1 MSENSLK
8 KCVPIEIPDNNPFQN
23 DVLNRKDNIETL
35 TTFITSFEQS
45 IVLCI
50 DGGWGQGKT
59 TFIKMWEKY
68 LHQQSIPTI
77 YFNAWESDYTDDALI
92 ALIGEISLSIENLSG
107 ENKKNGNGFLNTL
120 KNTSIYLVKD
130 ASAKDW
136 LAIGSA
142 MGSFFTNGR
151 IKADKIVDFT
161 NNLGACLAKKQ
172 IEKYEKSKQILN
184 EFKKNLSKL
193 AECHSPSN
201 EMKPLIIFID
211 ELDRCRP
218 NFAIEVLEK
227 AKHLFN
233 VDNIIFVLATD
244 KSQLAHSIRAVYG
257 QGLDVNGYLRR
268 FIDFDYLL
276 PIPNK
281 NKFINTLLEKLSLN
295 DIVDVIFYSGV
306 TIRVFIWDFIY
317 LYQLTLR
324 EIEAFCNILNIVARS
339 HNRFRTNELI
349 LVFFFIIIKI
359 KVPDIYKTYNNLDSE
374 DNDNI
379 IIFINNVLENI
390 DSNYT
395 LVDKN
400 RLNFFEYLGCLL
412 LSIFSS
418 DSVEILTSTI
428 TDYLKKFN
436 LNEEKIKIIHNCL
449 RKSKTEEIG
458 ISTLQ
463 EIKKAIEISTNFS
476 F

>member
-92 ALIGEISLSIENLSG
+92 ALIGEIGLSIEKLSG
-107 ENKKNGNGFLNTL
+107 ENKKNGNVFLNTL
-120 KNTSIYLVKD
+120 KNKSMYLVKD

-151 IKADKIVDFT
+151 IKADKIVEFT
-161 NNLGACLAKKQ
+161 NNLGACLAKEQ

-184 EFKKNLSKL
+184 EFKENLSKL
-193 AECHSPSN
+193 AECYSPSN

-233 VDNIIFVLATD
+233 VDNIIFVLAAD

-276 PIPNK
+276 PSPVRSVYIKYLVTKMGFDK
-281 NKFINTLLEKLSLN
+281 NLNNDETHIYHHQKKLDS
-295 DIVDVIFYSGV
+295 I
-306 TIRVFIWDFIY
+306 IR
-317 LYQLTLR
+317 LYNLTLR
-324 EIEAFCNILNIVARS
+324 EQESFCNILNVVIKTKYHTMQENSVLVFLLIILKIKEPELYKS
-339 HNRFRTNELI
+339 LNRFDTANIIRLI
-349 LVFFFIIIKI
+349 LKNFNAKYTVELDNVNYHIEYLECILLSICIGIKLNSDA
-359 KVPDIYKTYNNLDSE
+359 P
-374 DNDNI
+374 
-379 IIFINNVLENI
+379 IFKAYIEEYDFNK
-390 DSNYT
+390 SK
-395 LVDKN
+395 KN
-400 RLNFFEYLGCLL
+400 RLLEDLKSIGKTQYDFNALL
-412 LSIFSS
+412 IPKNIIEFSN
-418 DSVEILTSTI
+418 I
-428 TDYLKKFN
+428 
-436 LNEEKIKIIHNCL
+436 
-449 RKSKTEEIG
+449 
-458 ISTLQ
+458 
-463 EIKKAIEISTNFS
+463 
-476 F
+476 

>member
-8 KCVPIEIPDNNPFQN
+8 KCVPIEIPDDNPFQN
-23 DVLNRKDNIETL
+23 DVLNRKDNIEIL
-35 TTFITSFEQS
+35 TKFITSFEQS

-59 TFIKMWEKY
+59 TFIRMWEKY

-92 ALIGEISLSIENLSG
+92 ALIGEIGLSIENLSG
-107 ENKKNGNGFLNTL
+107 ENKEKGNDFLNTL
-120 KNTSIYLVKD
+120 KNKSIYLVKD

-142 MGSFFTNGR
+142 IGSFFTNGR
-151 IKADKIVDFT
+151 IKADKIVEFT
-161 NNLGACLAKKQ
+161 NNLGACLAKEQ

-184 EFKKNLSKL
+184 EFKENLSKL
-193 AECHSPSN
+193 AECYSPSN

-233 VDNIIFVLATD
+233 VDNIIFVLAAD

-276 PIPNK
+276 PSPVRSVYIKYLVTKMGFDK
-281 NKFINTLLEKLSLN
+281 NLNNDETHIYDHQKKLNS
-295 DIVDVIFYSGV
+295 I
-306 TIRVFIWDFIY
+306 IR
-317 LYQLTLR
+317 LYNLTLR
-324 EIEAFCNILNIVARS
+324 EQESFCNILNVVMKIRYHTMQENSVLVFLLIILKIKEPELYKRL
-339 HNRFRTNELI
+339 NRFDTANIIPLI
-349 LVFFFIIIKI
+349 LKNFNAKYTAELDNVNYHIEYLECILLSICSGIKLNSDA
-359 KVPDIYKTYNNLDSE
+359 P
-374 DNDNI
+374 
-379 IIFINNVLENI
+379 IFKAYIEEYDFNE
-390 DSNYT
+390 T
-395 LVDKN
+395 KKN
-400 RLNFFEYLGCLL
+400 RLLEDLKSIGKTQYDFNALL
-412 LSIFSS
+412 IPKNIIEFSN
-418 DSVEILTSTI
+418 I
-428 TDYLKKFN
+428 
-436 LNEEKIKIIHNCL
+436 
-449 RKSKTEEIG
+449 
-458 ISTLQ
+458 
-463 EIKKAIEISTNFS
+463 
-476 F
+476 

>member
-50 DGGWGQGKT
+50 DGGRGQGKT
-59 TFIKMWEKY
+59 TFIRMWEKY
-68 LHQQSIPTI
+68 LNQQSIPTI

-92 ALIGEISLSIENLSG
+92 ALIGEIGLSIEKLSG
-107 ENKKNGNGFLNTL
+107 ENKKNGNDFLNTL
-120 KNTSIYLVKD
+120 KNKSIYLVKD

-151 IKADKIVDFT
+151 IKADKIVEFT
-161 NNLGACLAKKQ
+161 NNLGACLAKEQ

-184 EFKKNLSKL
+184 EFKENLSKL
-193 AECHSPSN
+193 AECYSPSN

-233 VDNIIFVLATD
+233 VDNIIFVLAAD

-276 PIPNK
+276 PSPVRSVYIKYLVTKMGFDK
-281 NKFINTLLEKLSLN
+281 NLNNDETHIYHHQKKLDS
-295 DIVDVIFYSGV
+295 I
-306 TIRVFIWDFIY
+306 IR
-317 LYQLTLR
+317 LYNLTLR
-324 EIEAFCNILNIVARS
+324 EQESFCNILNVVIKTKYHTMQENSVLVFLLIILKIKEPELYKRL
-339 HNRFRTNELI
+339 NRFDTANIICLI
-349 LVFFFIIIKI
+349 LKNFNAKYTAELDNVNYHIEYLECILLSICSGIKLNSDA
-359 KVPDIYKTYNNLDSE
+359 P
-374 DNDNI
+374 
-379 IIFINNVLENI
+379 IFKAYIEEYDFNE
-390 DSNYT
+390 SK
-395 LVDKN
+395 KN
-400 RLNFFEYLGCLL
+400 RLLEDLKSIGKTQYDFNALL
-412 LSIFSS
+412 IPKDIIEFS
-418 DSVEILTSTI
+418 
-428 TDYLKKFN
+428 N
-436 LNEEKIKIIHNCL
+436 
-449 RKSKTEEIG
+449 KS
-458 ISTLQ
+458 L
-463 EIKKAIEISTNFS
+463 
-476 F
+476 

>member
-8 KCVPIEIPDNNPFQN
+8 KCVPIEIPDDNPFRN
-23 DVLNRKDNIETL
+23 DVLRRKDNIEIL
-35 TTFITSFEQS
+35 TKFITSFEQS

-59 TFIKMWEKY
+59 TFIRMWEKY
-68 LHQQSIPTI
+68 LHQHSIPTI

-92 ALIGEISLSIENLSG
+92 ALIGEINIAVEKLPEKEQKKVKIFIEKIYGFAANFIKATAPTLANLGIKAVSGGLTNSDELTKTLSSLSESLVQEHIRQYKQSRKTLGNFKEALS
-107 ENKKNGNGFLNTL
+107 ELARSYANGNKDTP
-120 KNTSIYLVKD
+120 LV
-130 ASAKDW
+130 
-136 LAIGSA
+136 
-142 MGSFFTNGR
+142 
-151 IKADKIVDFT
+151 
-161 NNLGACLAKKQ
+161 
-172 IEKYEKSKQILN
+172 
-184 EFKKNLSKL
+184 
-193 AECHSPSN
+193 
-201 EMKPLIIFID
+201 IFID

-374 DNDNI
+374 DNDNM

-436 LNEEKIKIIHNCL
+436 LDEEKIKIIHNCL
-449 RKSKTEEIG
+449 RRGKTEEIG